1 MNNLKRYI
9 PDGTQDM
16 LFDECKNKVNIENIL
31 RNTFIDGGYEE
42 VVTPTLE
49 FYDVFNTE
57 NQPIGQEKMYKL
69 FDNHGRI
76 MVLRPDVTT
85 PIARVAATKLK
96 GSIYPL
102 KLFYSCNIFRV
113 NENLNAKMS
122 EITQTG
128 IEIIGID
135 NFRADAESIIIAIKS
150 LLNIG
155 LKNFKIEL
163 GQADFFKG
171 LVEDI
176 KLESEELER
185 LRKLVENKNYVA
197 LREFIDTHSDSI
209 GKDTKEV
216 LKKLPEL
223 FGTVEVLNEAGKLT
237 RNDKALKALE
247 NIREIYKVI
256 NETGFGSYIAIDLGM
271 VQHINYYTGI
281 IFRGYVD
288 EIGKDILSGGR
299 YDNLIE
305 QFGERLSATGFAI
318 DVDTILSALYKQ
330 GNTIKNNAM
339 EYMVFFESPYFSEA
353 YDLVNKIQ
361 GKGIKAELSLLD
373 NEDETVKYA
382 TLKKIKKVV
391 SFKETGFIELH
402 DIKNNTIAKYNIDDL
417 LF

>member
-16 LFDECKNKVNIENIL
+16 LFDESKNKVNIENIL
-31 RNTFIDGGYEE
+31 RKTFIAGGYEE
-42 VVTPTLE
+42 VITPTLE
-49 FYDVFNTE
+49 FYDVFGTE
-57 NQPIGQEKMYKL
+57 NQPIEQEKMYKL

-76 MVLRPDVTT
+76 MVLRPDMTT

-96 GSIYPL
+96 DSIYPL

-122 EITQTG
+122 EITQAG

-135 NFRADAESIIIAIKS
+135 NFRADAECIIMAIKS

-171 LVEDI
+171 LVENI
-176 KLESEELER
+176 KLESEESER
-185 LRKLVENKNYVA
+185 LRKLVESKNYVA
-197 LREFIDTHSDSI
+197 LREFIDMNSESI
-209 GKDTKEV
+209 EEDTKGV
-216 LKKLPEL
+216 LKRLPEL
-223 FGTVEVLNEAGKLT
+223 FGTIEVLNEASKLT
-237 RNDKALKALE
+237 KNNKALKALE
-247 NIREIYKVI
+247 NIREIYKI
-256 NETGFGSYIAIDLGM
+256 IDETGFGSYITIDLGM

-305 QFGERLSATGFAI
+305 QFGEKLPATGFAI
-318 DVDTILSALYKQ
+318 NVDTILSALYKQ
-330 GNTIKNNAM
+330 GNTIKNNIT
-339 EYMVFFESPYFSEA
+339 EYLVFFESDYFSEA
-353 YDLVNKIQ
+353 YKLVNKMQ
-361 GKGIKAELSLLD
+361 EKGIKAELSLL
-373 NEDETVKYA
+373 NEEDKATQYA
-382 TLKKIKKVV
+382 NLKEIKKVV
-391 SFKETGFIELH
+391 SFKEKDFIELH
-402 DIKNNTIAKYNIDDL
+402 DIENNKITRYNINNFL
-417 LF
+417 Y

>member
-16 LFDECKNKVNIENIL
+16 LFDECRNKVNIEKIF
-31 RNTFIDGGYEE
+31 RDTFTKVGYEE

-49 FYDVFNTE
+49 FYDVFNAG
-57 NQPIGQEKMYKL
+57 NQPIEQEKMYKL

-76 MVLRPDVTT
+76 MVLRPDVTI

-96 GSIYPL
+96 DSIYPL
-102 KLFYSCNIFRV
+102 KLFYSCNVFKV

-122 EITQTG
+122 EITQAG

-135 NFRADAESIIIAIKS
+135 NFRADAESILMAIKA

-155 LKNFKIEL
+155 LKDFKIEL

-171 LVEDI
+171 LIEDI

-185 LRKLVENKNYVA
+185 LRKLVESKNYVA
-197 LREFIDTHSDSI
+197 LREFIDLNSSNI
-209 GKDTKEV
+209 EEDTKEV

-223 FGTVEVLNEAGKLT
+223 FGTIEVINEASKIT
-237 RNDKALKALE
+237 KNAKALMALQ
-247 NIREIYKVI
+247 NIREIYKII
-256 NETGFGSYIAIDLGM
+256 NETGYGSYIAIDLGM

-305 QFGERLSATGFAI
+305 QFGKKLSATGFAV
-318 DVDTILSALYKQ
+318 DVDSVLSALYKQ
-330 GNTIKNNAM
+330 GNTINNDTID
-339 EYMVFFESPYFSEA
+339 YMVFFEAPLFNEA
-353 YDLVNKIQ
+353 YKLVNNMQ
-361 GKGIKAELSLLD
+361 DKGINAELSLLD
-373 NEDETVKYA
+373 NEEETFKYA
-382 TLKKIKKVV
+382 SLKGIKKVV
-391 SFKETGFIELH
+391 SFKEKDFVELH
-402 DIKNNTIAKYNIDDL
+402 DVSENKTAKYSVDKFIY
-417 LF
+417 